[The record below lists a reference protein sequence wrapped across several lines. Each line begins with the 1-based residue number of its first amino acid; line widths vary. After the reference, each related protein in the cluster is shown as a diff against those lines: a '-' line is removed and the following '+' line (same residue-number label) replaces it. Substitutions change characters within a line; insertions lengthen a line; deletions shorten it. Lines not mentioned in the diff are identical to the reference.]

1 LPQSKLSTESKP
13 IASGDAGIA
22 RTILAKLQQ
31 EVEAS
36 FQELRDTMQL
46 IRMCQMCGCTPEQV
60 AMVMFQSIARKAMQA
75 HPQQRPSNLEVER
88 NSQGLLVVRGEP
100 KSQDRMFAESLL
112 EGMRQDVQAS
122 EKMLQATLGAGR

>member
-13 IASGDAGIA
+13 IASGAAGIA
-22 RTILAKLQQ
+22 QSILAKLQQ

-36 FQELRDTMQL
+36 CQELRDTMHL
-46 IRMCQMCGCTPEQV
+46 IRMCQICGCTPEQV
-60 AMVMFQSIARKAMQA
+60 AMVMFQSSLRKAMQA
-75 HPQQRPSNLEVER
+75 QPQQRPSNLEVER

-122 EKMLQATLGAGR
+122 EKMLQAALGAGR